1 MKFDWVFTNAGYVIV
16 EIDLLNHCGILLG
29 AVILIIQLSNYNVIY
44 TNVIEICKSELRLLL

>member
-16 EIDLLNHCGILLG
+16 EIDLLNHWGILLG